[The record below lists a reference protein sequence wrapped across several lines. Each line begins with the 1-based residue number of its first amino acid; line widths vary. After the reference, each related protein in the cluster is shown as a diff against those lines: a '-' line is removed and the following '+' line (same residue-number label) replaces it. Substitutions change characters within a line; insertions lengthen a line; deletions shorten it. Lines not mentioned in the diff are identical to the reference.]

1 MERKGFLIDTNVA
14 IEYIGEV
21 LNEDVL
27 NELDHIIN
35 SGYFISVINKIEL
48 LGFHNLSELE
58 DEKFYEFVKNAQ
70 IFDLDEMIVE
80 KTIEICRNFRIK
92 LPDAIIAATAL
103 VHQLT
108 LLTRNTKDFEKISGL
123 KFQNA
128 QTDL

>member
-1 MERKGFLIDTNVA
+1 MERKRFLIDTNVA

-21 LNEDVL
+21 LKEDVL
-27 NELDHIIN
+27 SGLDHIIN

-70 IFDLDEMIVE
+70 IFDLDEMIVD
-80 KTIEICRNFRIK
+80 KTIEIRRIFKIK

-103 VHQLT
+103 IHQLT
-108 LLTRNTKDFEKISGL
+108 LLTKNTKDFEKISGL
-123 KFQNA
+123 KFQNP